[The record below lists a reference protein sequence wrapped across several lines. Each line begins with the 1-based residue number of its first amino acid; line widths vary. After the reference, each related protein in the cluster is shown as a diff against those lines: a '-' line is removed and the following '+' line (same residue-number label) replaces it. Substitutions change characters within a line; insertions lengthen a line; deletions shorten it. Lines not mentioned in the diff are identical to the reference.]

1 MRTRRQSAEE
11 IDHAAAPHHLKRL
24 LPRRRIPSRFDH
36 RIRPALVFRQRLHSG
51 DDIGGFPPNYSPPP
65 PPPPRE
71 FQRRPPPPPYDHAP
85 APPPPHTPKI
95 QSKAPPTDTH
105 R

>member
-11 IDHAAAPHHLKRL
+11 INHAAAPHHLKRL

-51 DDIGGFPPNYSPPP
+51 DDIGGFPHIYPRPP
-65 PPPPRE
+65 PPPPRD
-71 FQRRPPPPPYDHAP
+71 FQRRPPPPPCADPH
-85 APPPPHTPKI
+85 PPPPQQTHKI
-95 QSKAPPTDTH
+95 QTHQPP
-105 R
+105 